1 MIKAKMKLTPEEI
14 SILQGGQGETMRKTM
29 ETLVRYGDAYD
40 AECLVP
46 LDGPIH
52 MVCSFGMP
60 TLRPLFK
67 IMKEYVAEGIKTKL
81 PFTADPRPIDYV
93 NVEAT
98 EKEKE
103 IFHQIYADQEKYEV
117 LLKKIGLK
125 DSNAF
130 SCACYFDEVG
140 NIPKRGDML
149 AWAESSAV
157 VYANSVIG
165 ARTNRTSGVM
175 ELFSGILGKTPKFG
189 FLTSEGR
196 KADWIIEVKT
206 TSVPRPQV
214 LGSAI
219 GMKVLEQVPYIKGLD
234 KFLGTELTPD
244 VKDYLKDMGAAT
256 ASNGA
261 VGLYHVENLTPEAKD
276 YGVSLIRPEAKTY
289 VIDDA
294 ELRRVVDSYPIMW
307 KDINAAPQLAFV
319 GCPHNSFKQLCEW
332 TENLERALKNE
343 GKEKVAIPTLFSTA
357 PDVLEKFK
365 KTEYYPRLM
374 ATGAHLTYICPLMY
388 TANPLCSA
396 KRIITNSNKLRTY
409 SVSRYVDDADL
420 LKAVVKGGLK

>member
-1 MIKAKMKLTPEEI
+1 MVKVKMKLTPEETD
-14 SILQGGQGETMRKTM
+14 ILHGSQGETLRKTM
-29 ETLVRYGDAYD
+29 ETLVRYGEAYN
-40 AECLVP
+40 AECLIP

-60 TLRPLFK
+60 TLRPLYK
-67 IMKEYVAEGIKTKL
+67 IMEQYVAEGIKTKL
-81 PFTADPRPIDYV
+81 PFTADPRPMDYE
-93 NVEAT
+93 NVEVS
-98 EKEKE
+98 EKEKQ
-103 IFHQIYADQEKYEV
+103 IFHQIYADQDQYEDI
-117 LLKKIGLK
+117 LQKIGLK
-125 DSNAF
+125 NDNAF

-140 NIPKRGDML
+140 NIPKRGDVL

-175 ELFSGILGKTPKFG
+175 ELFSGIIGKTPKFG
-189 FLTSEGR
+189 FLTDEGR
-196 KADWIIEVKT
+196 LADWIIEVRTAKI
-206 TSVPRPQV
+206 PRPQV

-234 KFLGTELTPD
+234 KFLGTTLTSEA
-244 VKDYLKDMGAAT
+244 KDYLKDMGAAT

-276 YGVSLIRPEAKTY
+276 YGEELIRPGAKTY

-294 ELRRVVDSYPIMW
+294 ELERVVNSYPIMW
-307 KDINAAPQLAFV
+307 KKIDEPPQLAFI
-319 GCPHNSFKQLCEW
+319 GCPHCSFVQLCEW
-332 TENLERALKNE
+332 TETLVKALREE
-343 GKEKVAIPTLFSTA
+343 GKEKVAIPTLISSA
-357 PDVLEKFK
+357 PDVCEKFE

-388 TANPLCSA
+388 MSNPLCSA
-396 KRIITNSNKLRTY
+396 KRVITNSNKLRTY

-420 LKAVVKGGLK
+420 VRAVVRGGLQ